1 MVQVAALE
9 NDGAV
14 EQAVTQRTTTAGE
27 NGCAEHRHRGYS
39 ADCIAMVPIEFQAN
53 AFQKKSFS
61 NFESIGRWW
70 ICNNKNTVWNCVC
83 AATLWS
89 IWKLCNQLCFQGG
102 RWQGGGQVLCS
113 IARMLK
119 RWRVL

>member
-53 AFQKKSFS
+53 AFQKK
-61 NFESIGRWW
+61 
-70 ICNNKNTVWNCVC
+70 K
-83 AATLWS
+83 
-89 IWKLCNQLCFQGG
+89 FQ
-102 RWQGGGQVLCS
+102 QF
-113 IARMLK
+113 
-119 RWRVL
+119 